1 MAARLVPGRARLV
14 LGRNSTQDLPA
25 TARRSRVDPAAIAG
39 DISDIKG
46 SPGCRHSRSGVA
58 WEMVAGGKRWPGKPP
73 ELRTLYKRV
82 VRASC
87 PRLSVARGRSRK
99 WVKNGAFFA
108 MLTEPWAGDRL
119 VLEGG
124 SAGFRVLAPD
134 QCRTACTAR
143 ELRSCLAGPAV
154 CRVLRLEFPGVRRPD
169 RDPQDRD
176 TLSAARAGSRPAGC
190 GDREGTVRTPGPAA
204 EVAGFFVGYSPPRRS
219 LETRRTR
226 LHVEFTH
233 DSHL

>member
-1 MAARLVPGRARLV
+1 MGVAARRVAARLVP
-14 LGRNSTQDLPA
+14 GRNSTQDLPA
-25 TARRSRVDPAAIAG
+25 TARRSRVGPAAIAG
-39 DISDIKG
+39 DISDING
-46 SPGCRHSRSGVA
+46 SPGCRPSRSGVA
-58 WEMVAGGKRWPGKPP
+58 WEMVAGGNRWPGKPP
-73 ELRTLYKRV
+73 GLRTLYKRV
-82 VRASC
+82 IHACPWLAAVRENGGKS
-87 PRLSVARGRSRK
+87 
-99 WVKNGAFFA
+99 GAFFA

-124 SAGFRVLAPD
+124 SAGFRVLAPG
-134 QCRTACTAR
+134 QCRTARTAR
-143 ELRSCLAGPAV
+143 KFRKCLAVPAV
-154 CRVLRLEFPGVRRPD
+154 CRVLRRELLGVRRPD
-169 RDPQDRD
+169 RD
-176 TLSAARAGSRPAGC
+176 TMSAARAGSRPAGC